1 MANASADKL
10 FEPYTAGSLE
20 LRNRIVMAP
29 LTRSRAGEGNVPQE
43 LNRLY
48 YEQRS
53 GAGLII
59 SEATQISQLGQGYIS
74 TPGIHSPQQIEGWK
88 KIVDAV
94 HSKGSK
100 IVLQLW
106 HVGRISHSAFHGQ
119 QPVAPSAIAPRNMQ
133 TYTAEGLKPIPEPRA
148 LKRDEIPNVINEY
161 RQAAENAKKAGFDGV
176 EVHGA
181 NGYLLDQF
189 LEDGTNKRD
198 DDYGGSIENRARLL
212 LEVTDA
218 VIDIWGSDR
227 VGVRLSPGGS
237 FNDMYDSTP
246 QETFGYAVQQLNQR
260 NLAYL
265 HLIETP
271 PQDGEHAV
279 PDLSHRFFR
288 SMFNGTLMVAAGYT
302 FEKACRVINDG
313 TADLVAFGKLFIANP
328 DLVDRFKQDAQLNE
342 PDPSTFYGG
351 DEKGYTDYPT
361 LGAG

>member
-1 MANASADKL
+1 M
-10 FEPYTAGSLE
+10 E
-20 LRNRIVMAP
+20 
-29 LTRSRAGEGNVPQE
+29 
-43 LNRLY
+43 
-48 YEQRS
+48 
-53 GAGLII
+53 
-59 SEATQISQLGQGYIS
+59 
-74 TPGIHSPQQIEGWK
+74 

-106 HVGRISHSAFHGQ
+106 HVGRISHSDFHGQ
-119 QPVAPSAIAPRNMQ
+119 QPVAPSAIAPRSMQ

-148 LKRDEIPNVINEY
+148 LKRDEIPSIISEY

-218 VIDIWGSDR
+218 VIGIWGSDR

-237 FNDMYDSTP
+237 FNDMYDSAP

-260 NLAYL
+260 NIAYL

-271 PQDGEHAV
+271 SQEGEHAV

-288 SMFNGTLMVAAGYT
+288 PMFNGTLMVAAGYT
-302 FEKACRVINDG
+302 FEKACRVVNDG

-328 DLVDRFKQDAQLNE
+328 DLVDRFKQGAQLNE

-361 LGAG
+361 LRAV